1 MQTIVTSDKVCAL
14 PSSCTQAIDSMM
26 KIVDDDI
33 LW

>member
-1 MQTIVTSDKVCAL
+1 MQTSATSDKVCLL
-14 PSSCTQAIDSMM
+14 PSLCTQDNDSMM